1 MIATVPCLGDVGI
14 VNPTN
19 KFKFQMKNILMVSAA
34 AWLLTIALALVSLP
48 PKSAGNEPLKCL
60 VHKGDTLRSKQAEKS
75 PPCKAYVGSD
85 ATPDELDPANEL
97 KR

>member
-1 MIATVPCLGDVGI
+1 
-14 VNPTN
+14 
-19 KFKFQMKNILMVSAA
+19 MKNILMVSAA

-75 PPCKAYVGSD
+75 PLCEAYVGSD
-85 ATPDELDPANEL
+85 TAEVELGLADEL